1 MSQSKNDPKDILY
14 YPRLWEFMA
23 EMCPVINVNYFQQPY
38 TKQNDCYKIHIT
50 RNLFFK
56 YVLPI
61 TTSILHNFL
70 RTSASLCIL
79 KSEMIIMYNLLFDI
93 ISILIKLITNK

>member
-38 TKQNDCYKIHIT
+38 TK
-50 RNLFFK
+50 NLFFK

>member
-50 RNLFFK
+50 RN
-56 YVLPI
+56 
-61 TTSILHNFL
+61 ILHNFL

>member
-38 TKQNDCYKIHIT
+38 TKSSL
-50 RNLFFK
+50 NLFFK
-56 YVLPI
+56 YVLSI

-70 RTSASLCIL
+70 STSTSLCIL

>member
-1 MSQSKNDPKDILY
+1 
-14 YPRLWEFMA
+14 
-23 EMCPVINVNYFQQPY
+23 MCPVINVKYFEQPY
-38 TKQNDCYKIHIT
+38 TKLH
-50 RNLFFK
+50 FK

-61 TTSILHNFL
+61 ATSILHNFL